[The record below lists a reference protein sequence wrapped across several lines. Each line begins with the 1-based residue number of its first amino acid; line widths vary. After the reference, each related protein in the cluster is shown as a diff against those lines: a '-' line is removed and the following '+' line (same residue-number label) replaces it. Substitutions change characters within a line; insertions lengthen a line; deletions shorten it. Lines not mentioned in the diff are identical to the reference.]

1 MNFLNRAWRYVTRKM
16 SKSILLG
23 ITFFMI
29 GNLVLIGLGI
39 SDAAESAKTMTRKSM
54 KAVINY
60 EVDYEKYYE
69 YVQTLESE
77 EEINEAYKN
86 YPSIKVD
93 IVKDMAKDE
102 RVKAVNF
109 STSTIMY
116 SNGFDNV
123 PVGNEEQMNQNN
135 TYMDQ
140 FGNEVTYVNPNIMI
154 QTNIFP
160 TMIEFQE
167 GTYEMVDG
175 RMYTQDEIDN
185 ASKVAV
191 ITKELAELNGLTVG
205 DTITLASFQPSDI
218 QTYMDS
224 YGMTEDQINM
234 NLEIVG
240 IYNTKNEVDQNSD
253 QFKWMQPY
261 ESPKNFILIPH
272 TTYGQFNYDFAM
284 AMYNSPSQG
293 GGAVAMYNTG
303 TAEREAPTLEQYM
316 GANKAVFLLYDPLKV
331 DSFVDDNKDVLT
343 DYTILNANN
352 EQFKKLAK
360 PLDTLSLFANVIVW
374 IVTLNAVVIISLVT
388 ALTLKTRE
396 FEIGVLLS
404 LGVSKIKVVL
414 QMFVELLI
422 VAFIGFTLAVGT
434 GSLIAGQVGDMVL
447 DYQQSNTEEEITTDN
462 NYTWV
467 GDQNYFTE
475 ISQDQLLENYNVS
488 ISIWIIL
495 QIYAMGIAVV
505 FISIVVPSAMIMR
518 LNPKQ
523 ILLA

>member
-39 SDAAESAKTMTRKSM
+39 SDAAESAKTLTRKSM
-54 KAVINY
+54 RAVVNY
-60 EVDYEKYYE
+60 EVDYDKYYE
-69 YVQTLESE
+69 YINTLESD

-93 IVKDMAKDE
+93 VVEEMAKDE

-109 STSTIMY
+109 STATIMY

-123 PVGNEEQMNQNN
+123 PVGNEDKNN
-135 TYMDQ
+135 NSSSTYRDE
-140 FGNEVTYVNPNIMI
+140 FGNEVVYVNPNIMI

-160 TMIEFQE
+160 NMIELE
-167 GTYEMVDG
+167 DGTYEVLEG
-175 RMYTQDEIDN
+175 RMYSQEDIDN
-185 ASKVAV
+185 GNRVALV
-191 ITKELAELNGLTVG
+191 TKELAELNGLKVG
-205 DTITLASFQPSDI
+205 DTITLSNFQPSDMKM
-218 QTYMDS
+218 YMENN
-224 YGMTEDQINM
+224 GLTEDQVNM
-234 NLEIVG
+234 NLEIIG
-240 IYNTKNEVDQNSD
+240 IYNTKNDVDPNSE
-253 QFKWMQPY
+253 QFDWMQPY
-261 ESPKNFILIPH
+261 ESPKNFILLPH
-272 TTYGQFNYDFAM
+272 STYAQFNYDM
-284 AMYNSPSQG
+284 SLAMYNN
-293 GGAVAMYNTG
+293 AVANG
-303 TAEREAPTLEQYM
+303 QAENYGGEAPTIDSFM
-316 GANKAVFLLYDPLKV
+316 GASKAVFLLNDPLKV
-331 DSFVDDNKDVLT
+331 DQFVEDNT
-343 DYTILNANN
+343 DKLIEYTKLNANN

-404 LGVSKIKVVL
+404 LGVSKVKVVL

-422 VAFIGFTLAVGT
+422 VAFLGFTLAVGT
-434 GSLIAGQVGDMVL
+434 GSLIAGKVGDMVL
-447 DYQQSNTEEEITTDN
+447 DYQKNNTEEEITVDN
-462 NYTWV
+462 SYQWA

-475 ISQDQLLENYNVS
+475 VTQDDILSQYHVTISV
-488 ISIWIIL
+488 WIII
-495 QIYAMGIAVV
+495 QIYVMGIAVV
-505 FISIVVPSAMIMR
+505 FVSILVPSAMIMR